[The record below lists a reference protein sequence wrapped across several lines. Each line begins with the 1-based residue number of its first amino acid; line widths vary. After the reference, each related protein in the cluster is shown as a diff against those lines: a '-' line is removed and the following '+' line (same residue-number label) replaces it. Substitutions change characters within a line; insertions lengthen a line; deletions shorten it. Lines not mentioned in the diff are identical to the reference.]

1 MVELLPSSVV
11 PRRGADGLFHL
22 PIRVPDG
29 AFGQRA
35 AAPVEARGPL
45 EATDVLKLFV
55 VCPPPLPTPRP
66 RLHGVSTFELLE
78 RPSRPALV
86 CACASR
92 ARPYLITGR
101 TCSQAGG
108 LCSASAHTALVPLD
122 VVKTRLQTEPGVY
135 TGPLDCAT
143 RIIRAEGPAAFAQ
156 GIGATLVGC
165 VCMRTCERCSQAP
178 TVID

>member
-55 VCPPPLPTPRP
+55 VCPLPLPTPRP
-66 RLHGVSTFELLE
+66 AFM
-78 RPSRPALV
+78 
-86 CACASR
+86 ASPR
-92 ARPYLITGR
+92 SSCSSAHPVPRWCVHARPV
-101 TCSQAGG
+101 
-108 LCSASAHTALVPLD
+108 H
-122 VVKTRLQTEPGVY
+122 
-135 TGPLDCAT
+135 
-143 RIIRAEGPAAFAQ
+143 
-156 GIGATLVGC
+156 
-165 VCMRTCERCSQAP
+165 AP
-178 TVID
+178 I